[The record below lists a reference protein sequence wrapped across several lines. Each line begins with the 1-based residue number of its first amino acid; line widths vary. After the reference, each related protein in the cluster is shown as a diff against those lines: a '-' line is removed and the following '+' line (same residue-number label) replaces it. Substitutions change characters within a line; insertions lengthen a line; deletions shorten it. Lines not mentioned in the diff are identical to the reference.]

1 MTLREAEVLL
11 VARALVAPPP
21 PPLLLPTKPAR
32 RRQWWEGAD
41 LGRLDDR
48 GLGSAMASLRAT
60 HPRSQLW
67 SEDR

>member
-11 VARALVAPPP
+11 VARALATPPP
-21 PPLLLPTKPAR
+21 RPLLPPKPAR
-32 RRQWWEGAD
+32 RRWWWEGAD